1 MELSLSR
8 RREKGGERSRAR
20 ALTGEMRTKRD
31 FVLGFVSIKI
41 LKKMHVTIGKKMF
54 FFLGESVSAFLCV
67 SSCCSLGVCVSV
79 FV

>member
-8 RREKGGERSRAR
+8 RREKGGECSRAR

-54 FFLGESVSAFLCV
+54 FFG
-67 SSCCSLGVCVSV
+67 
-79 FV
+79 